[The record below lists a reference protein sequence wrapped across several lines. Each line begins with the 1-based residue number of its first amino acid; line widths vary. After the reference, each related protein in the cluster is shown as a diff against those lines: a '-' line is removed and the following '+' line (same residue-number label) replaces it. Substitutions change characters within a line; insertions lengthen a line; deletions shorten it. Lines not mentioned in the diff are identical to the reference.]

1 MIMEV
6 EGNAIVNHPMLKFIG
21 NEYFFLEL
29 GIWTS
34 FFFSEKIVLVKKNA
48 SEDYKTP
55 INWDVFQT
63 KYLVSYKFC
72 SKLLVT

>member
-29 GIWTS
+29 GI
-34 FFFSEKIVLVKKNA
+34 
-48 SEDYKTP
+48 
-55 INWDVFQT
+55 
-63 KYLVSYKFC
+63 
-72 SKLLVT
+72 